1 MNISREPGI
10 AVLALDPAVD
20 ISYEIQQLVVDRKV
34 RADRTRYSPGGN
46 GINVARS
53 LAELG
58 MPFCCCS
65 VIGGESGDLLLRL
78 LGDSLGQNH
87 NVFRVDGETRV
98 NATLL
103 QKSPRG
109 QYEVDS
115 AGPEIPPAVLEDL
128 TGCFLS
134 SCGTGFGVLTGSIP
148 PGVPDDY
155 VGRIARR
162 IREQGG
168 RAAVDAYGPVLS
180 AALEA
185 EPHLV
190 RLNRYVLEMT
200 IKRRLETIEAVAASA
215 RELQR
220 RGVGTVCIT
229 LGADGAILVDDDNSL
244 HCSAPR
250 IHVQSTVGCGDALLA
265 GLLAAAHRGEDSRAM
280 LRLGMLCGSATAT
293 RPGTELFRRE
303 DFEGFSSRLELTVLD
318 I

>member
-1 MNISREPGI
+1 MNVTRDPGI
-10 AVLALDPAVD
+10 AVLALNPAVD

-34 RADRTRYSPGGN
+34 RADSTRYFPGGN

-53 LAELG
+53 LAELEL
-58 MPFCCCS
+58 PFRCCS
-65 VIGGESGDLLLRL
+65 VIGGEGGDLFLRL

-87 NVFRVDGETRV
+87 SVFRVDGETRV

-128 TGCFLS
+128 TDCFLS
-134 SCGTGFGVLTGSIP
+134 SCGTGFGVLSGSIP

-155 VGRIARR
+155 VGRMAQR

-168 RAAVDAYGPVLS
+168 SAVVEAYGPVLS
-180 AALEA
+180 EALEA
-185 EPHLV
+185 QPHLV

-200 IKRRLETIEAVAASA
+200 IKRRLESIEAVAASA

-220 RGVGTVCIT
+220 RGVGIVCIT
-229 LGADGAILVDDDNSL
+229 LGADGAILVDGDNSL

-250 IHVQSTVGCGDALLA
+250 VHVQSTVGCGDALLA
-265 GLLAAAHRGEDSRAM
+265 GLLAAAHRGENSSAM
-280 LRLGMLCGSATAT
+280 LRLGVLCGSATAT

-303 DFEGFSSRLELTVLD
+303 DFDSLSSRLSLTVLD